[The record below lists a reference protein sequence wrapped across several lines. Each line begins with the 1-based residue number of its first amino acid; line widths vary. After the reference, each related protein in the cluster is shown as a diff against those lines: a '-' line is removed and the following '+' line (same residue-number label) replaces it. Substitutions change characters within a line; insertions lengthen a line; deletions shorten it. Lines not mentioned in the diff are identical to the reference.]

1 MKKILYII
9 ILLIILLIIGYTAI
23 LLYNGGK
30 EKTTDNIKQPTD
42 KDIEPVIKENIT
54 KETYLNEITYKEKLD
69 KDIENVI
76 IEYMDEYYK
85 TIHTLEERDLTYL
98 FSNEEQANINQTALS
113 LLVESRLLKENDLS
127 LTDAYYDLEILSV
140 DKKGNKIVV
149 MVEEDSYVNFAF
161 MSDIQSKSFNIAN
174 LFTLEQINGE
184 YKIAEYLK
192 IQDFFIMITNV
203 YEDNNKD
210 LEKIKNNYL
219 TIIKENILKLEDE
232 YASYLA
238 GTGHTPL
245 ICDNEYNREKA
256 TAYSYKWIQDRN
268 SKWYTSPDS
277 NCQNY
282 ASQVLYAGGI
292 PMDIK
297 GNYLE
302 QWKFY
307 SPADEQWVIIK
318 LETRNGISY
327 SWINVGKFREYV
339 DSNKGYGLCAKSD
352 VNLYYGEPGDII
364 QVGYLGPYRHTVVV
378 SDVYEKDG
386 KVIDILVN
394 SNTIDLENYPMSAYS
409 YPYHSLIK
417 IYGWNN

>member
-1 MKKILYII
+1 MKRILYII
-9 ILLIILLIIGYTAI
+9 ILLIVGYTAI
-23 LLYNGGK
+23 SLFNEDK
-30 EKTTDNIKQPTD
+30 EKIVDNIKQPND
-42 KDIEPVIKENIT
+42 KDLEPVIKENIT
-54 KETYLNEITYKEKLD
+54 KETYLNKITYKETLD
-69 KDIENVI
+69 KDIEKVI

-85 TIHTLEERDLTYL
+85 SIHILKERDLTYL

-113 LLVESRLLKENDLS
+113 LLIESRLLKENDLS

-140 DKKGNKIVV
+140 DKKGNKIIVI
-149 MVEEDSYVNFAF
+149 VEEDSYVNFAF

-174 LFTLEQINGE
+174 VFTFEQINGE
-184 YKIAEYLK
+184 YKIAEYIK
-192 IQDFFIMITNV
+192 IQDFFVMITTK
-203 YEDNNKD
+203 YEEEKD
-210 LEKIKNNYL
+210 LKKIKQDYL
-219 TIIKENILKLEDE
+219 NETKKTILKNEND

-245 ICDNEYNREKA
+245 TCDNEYNRKKA
-256 TAYSYKWIQDRN
+256 VEYSYKWIEKRN
-268 SKWYTSPDS
+268 PNWYTSVDS

-307 SPADEQWVIIK
+307 SPADEHWIIIK
-318 LETRNGISY
+318 KQIRSGISY
-327 SWINVGKFREYV
+327 SWINVKKFNQYV
-339 DSNKGYGLCAKSD
+339 EDNKGYGLCAKTN
-352 VNLYYGEPGDII
+352 VNLYYAEPGDII
-364 QVGYLGPYRHTVVV
+364 HVGYLDPNMHTVVV

-386 KVIDILVN
+386 KVVDILVN

>member
-1 MKKILYII
+1 MKRILYI
-9 ILLIILLIIGYTAI
+9 IILLIIGYTAI
-23 LLYNGGK
+23 SLFNEDK
-30 EKTTDNIKQPTD
+30 EKIVDNIKQPND
-42 KDIEPVIKENIT
+42 KDLEPVIKENIT
-54 KETYLNEITYKEKLD
+54 KETYLNKITYKETLD
-69 KDIENVI
+69 KDIEKVI

-85 TIHTLEERDLTYL
+85 SIHILEERDLTYL

-113 LLVESRLLKENDLS
+113 LLIESRLLKENDLS

-140 DKKGNKIVV
+140 DKKENKIIVI
-149 MVEEDSYVNFAF
+149 VEEDSYVNFAF
-161 MSDIQSKSFNIAN
+161 MSDIQSKSFNIVN
-174 LFTLEQINGE
+174 VFTFEQINGE

-203 YEDNNKD
+203 YEDNDKD

-232 YASYLA
+232 YASYLV

-256 TAYSYKWIQDRN
+256 TAYSYKWITERN

-297 GNYLE
+297 GNYIE

-307 SPADEQWVIIK
+307 SPADEHWIIIK
-318 LETRNGISY
+318 EQIRSGISY
-327 SWINVGKFREYV
+327 SWINVKKFNQYV
-339 DSNKGYGLCAKSD
+339 EDNKGYGLCAKTN
-352 VNLYYGEPGDII
+352 VNLYYAEPGDII
-364 QVGYLGPYRHTVVV
+364 HVGYLDPNMHTVVV

-386 KVIDILVN
+386 KVVDILVN